1 MQRPGSRWPVGIH
14 RRRRSTASGPWPSWA
29 RALLALEENWAA
41 RAAVFQALKC
51 GLDGSDEVEP
61 YAAIAAR
68 LGMTEG
74 AVKTAAYDLRK
85 GFAAQVRREIRS
97 TVASDEDVEQ
107 ELRYLVQLIQR

>member
-1 MQRPGSRWPVGIH
+1 
-14 RRRRSTASGPWPSWA
+14 
-29 RALLALEENWAA
+29 
-41 RAAVFQALKC
+41 
-51 GLDGSDEVEP
+51 
-61 YAAIAAR
+61 
-68 LGMTEG
+68 MTEG